1 MNASSL
7 KVDGFYNWVN
17 QPERLVYLGTKH
29 YRGDPRTWHQFAKT
43 ESPNTVWC
51 EVLPTDLH
59 MLEET
64 LGTTK
69 ETG

>member
-7 KVDGFYNWVN
+7 KVDGFYNWKY
-17 QPERLVYLGTKH
+17 QQERLVYLGL
-29 YRGDPRTWHQFAKT
+29 GPPRNGRWHQFAKT